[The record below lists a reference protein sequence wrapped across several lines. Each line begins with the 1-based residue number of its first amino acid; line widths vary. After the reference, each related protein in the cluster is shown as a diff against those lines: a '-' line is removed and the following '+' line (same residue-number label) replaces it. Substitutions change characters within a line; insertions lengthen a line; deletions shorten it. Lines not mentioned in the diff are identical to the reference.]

1 MIEWDGPTK
10 GYCKCP
16 GHHHHTNKNSNK
28 DCEVRL
34 NDGCPPTVHC
44 FHNSCQSDVERA
56 NYILRSN
63 LGKAEARNN
72 PNPIGPRKFHKAVP
86 TVEQVPDE
94 TERFLRYC
102 FDPQD
107 VLSIQYTFLNED
119 GLEVP
124 DGGGMNLWTRD
135 QWLEQM
141 EEGSMHPAT
150 FGQDRGFGYYI
161 RINPIQAESKGK
173 DNDVTNFR
181 YTLIESDEG
190 SKEKQE
196 KVLRDS
202 GLPIAALIDSGGKSI
217 HAWVHVDA
225 KDIHDYNTRRQKI
238 WDSLPEDFKIDS
250 ANRNPARFSRL
261 PGAKRGKETQKLLG
275 LGVGPKDY
283 DAWLEE
289 KDMSEEP
296 PELGPNFLM
305 NYDVQNDPNNVI
317 GKRWLCKGAV
327 FGVIAPTGIG
337 KSTLLMKMVMDWG
350 LGKDFFG
357 IKPDKPLKSY
367 VMQYENDNG
376 DLAEQFQGIA
386 KGAGLQRHE
395 LEILQ
400 GQLIFRN
407 VHKHVGLDMRRIMEA
422 TIERHNP
429 DILWIDPLMHYIGGE
444 LNDQAYVTEWL
455 SRMLIP
461 LAKDT
466 GTIIGLVQHT
476 GKPNIRDHRKMDQLT
491 STDLAYQG
499 FGTSIIPNACR
510 EIMNLTRVKAPEGEP
525 KTFRVDLCK
534 REMKAGMRN
543 FRNEVSGKIYIQ
555 HARTGVYWNLVD
567 EPKIEDKKK

>member
-1 MIEWDGPTK
+1 
-10 GYCKCP
+10 
-16 GHHHHTNKNSNK
+16 
-28 DCEVRL
+28 
-34 NDGCPPTVHC
+34 
-44 FHNSCQSDVERA
+44 
-56 NYILRSN
+56 
-63 LGKAEARNN
+63 
-72 PNPIGPRKFHKAVP
+72 
-86 TVEQVPDE
+86 
-94 TERFLRYC
+94 
-102 FDPQD
+102 
-107 VLSIQYTFLNED
+107 
-119 GLEVP
+119 
-124 DGGGMNLWTRD
+124 
-135 QWLEQM
+135 
-141 EEGSMHPAT
+141 
-150 FGQDRGFGYYI
+150 
-161 RINPIQAESKGK
+161 
-173 DNDVTNFR
+173 
-181 YTLIESDEG
+181 
-190 SKEKQE
+190 
-196 KVLRDS
+196 
-202 GLPIAALIDSGGKSI
+202 
-217 HAWVHVDA
+217 
-225 KDIHDYNTRRQKI
+225 
-238 WDSLPEDFKIDS
+238 
-250 ANRNPARFSRL
+250 
-261 PGAKRGKETQKLLG
+261 
-275 LGVGPKDY
+275 
-283 DAWLEE
+283 
-289 KDMSEEP
+289 
-296 PELGPNFLM
+296 
-305 NYDVQNDPNNVI
+305 
-317 GKRWLCKGAV
+317 
-327 FGVIAPTGIG
+327 
-337 KSTLLMKMVMDWG
+337 
-350 LGKDFFG
+350 
-357 IKPDKPLKSY
+357 
-367 VMQYENDNG
+367 MQYENDNG